1 MTVGTEKFF
10 KRKMIM
16 NSEEFKAGLVCAV
29 AFAVGCLIALSGC
42 SNRSRVIGIQSP
54 IDSVYTVVQP
64 PVVTLGEVEKT
75 YEKK

>member
-1 MTVGTEKFF
+1 MFSS
-10 KRKMIM
+10 M
-16 NSEEFKAGLVCAV
+16 EFKSALVCMV
-29 AFAVGCLIALSGC
+29 AFVMGCLVAFTGC

-64 PVVTLGEVEKT
+64 PIVILGEVEKV